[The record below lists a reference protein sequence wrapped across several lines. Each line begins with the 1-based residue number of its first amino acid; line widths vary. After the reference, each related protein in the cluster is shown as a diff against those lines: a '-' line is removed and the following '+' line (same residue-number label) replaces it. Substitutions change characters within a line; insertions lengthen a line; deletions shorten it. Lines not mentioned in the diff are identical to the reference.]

1 VRTSERTAWGPY
13 LLVATGA
20 AAGLCAIGVG
30 APVPTGGA
38 IMGCG
43 FLAGS
48 LVRVAVSERRAGA
61 LAIRGKRVDA
71 LTLAAFGAALVI
83 GSLLMLLR
91 LHDS

>member
-1 VRTSERTAWGPY
+1 M
-13 LLVATGA
+13 GA
-20 AAGLCAIGVG
+20 VPAGGGGCGAGLCAIGLGV
-30 APVPTGGA
+30 PVPAGGA

-48 LVRVAVSERRAGA
+48 LARMTVSERRAGA
-61 LAIRGKRVDA
+61 LAVRSRRMDA